1 VFEGPAEP
9 KAAGTVIVEV
19 VVLVIVE
26 TELVTWTISLVPD
39 VIVFVTGQ
47 VVNVVYS
54 LRKVSKELLVLL

>member
-1 VFEGPAEP
+1 MFEGPAEP